1 MLLLGRSKCY
11 MADIGVN
18 GVDGGG
24 KKAKAAMTSA
34 SSDDRTIRNRVTV
47 ILGAQFGDE
56 GKGKIVDLLC
66 QKAHIV
72 CRCQVSPSHEE

>member
-1 MLLLGRSKCY
+1 
-11 MADIGVN
+11 MAGIGVN
-18 GVDGGG
+18 GVDGGE

-34 SSDDRTIRNRVTV
+34 SSDDRTILNRVTV

-72 CRCQVSPSHEE
+72 CRCQVSSTHEE